1 MSHIG
6 SRPIT
11 LDAAER
17 ARLCE
22 ALDRDCPRLAG
33 DDLSSLTTLLVEQPF
48 FPRYRILAAQ
58 VAPGRQ
64 AHVAVNPFGEVA
76 VLTARLDTLQKVAAL
91 EQPAGLGEAE
101 RARSY
106 ANLGD
111 YWTIENELG
120 DLLIERFSEIPFWQ
134 PQSDAER
141 ASIER
146 WSAELAAQVRP
157 PELSRTTGGH
167 LLVKWVVAR
176 KRLVRRELTV
186 FTDGRLTRV
195 DEVKAVGLPVHPGN
209 LWGLDGHRM
218 VPIG

>member
-17 ARLCE
+17 ARLIE
-22 ALDRDCPRLAG
+22 ALDRDCPRLAR

-48 FPRYRILAAQ
+48 FPRLRILAAQ

-64 AHVAVNPFGEVA
+64 AHVAVNPLGEVE
-76 VLTARLDTLQKVAAL
+76 VLTARLDALLKVAAVEQPADL
-91 EQPAGLGEAE
+91 EQPDL
-101 RARSY
+101 ARSY
-106 ANLGD
+106 ANLCD

-134 PQSDAER
+134 PQSAAER
-141 ASIER
+141 ASIEK
-146 WSAELAAQVRP
+146 WSAELAGQVHP

-176 KRLVRRELTV
+176 KRLLRRELTV
-186 FTDGRLTRV
+186 FSDGRLTRV

-209 LWGLDGHRM
+209 LWGQEGHRM